1 MAYFLVSQTYKNHKD
16 QATKII
22 AKFVI
27 QNIY

>member
-1 MAYFLVSQTYKNHKD
+1 MAYFLITQTYNIHKD

-27 QNIY
+27 QDI